1 MRRTFADL
9 LFQRMEKNPKI
20 WLICCDLGY
29 RVWDEHFKAFPDRCI
44 NTGAAE
50 QAAMGIAVGLALEG
64 KIPFIYS
71 ITNFVLYRPFE
82 TVRNYLEHEKIP
94 VKILAAGRDKDYE
107 HDGISHQSEDAKKI
121 LDTLPNIVQLWPEK
135 KEDMVDVMKETM
147 RNNLPTFI
155 SLRR

>member
-1 MRRTFADL
+1 
-9 LFQRMEKNPKI
+9 MEKNPKI
-20 WLICCDLGY
+20 FLICCDLGY
-29 RVWDEHFKAFPDRCI
+29 KVFDEHFRAFPERCI

-82 TVRNYLEHEKIP
+82 TVRNYLDHEQIP
-94 VKILAAGRDKDYE
+94 VKILAAGRDKDYA
-107 HDGISHQSEDAKKI
+107 HDGYSHQSEDAKKI
-121 LDTLPNIVQLWPEK
+121 LDTLPNIVQFWPEDK
-135 KEDMVDVMKETM
+135 QEIPDILKETM

-155 SLRR
+155 SLRRI